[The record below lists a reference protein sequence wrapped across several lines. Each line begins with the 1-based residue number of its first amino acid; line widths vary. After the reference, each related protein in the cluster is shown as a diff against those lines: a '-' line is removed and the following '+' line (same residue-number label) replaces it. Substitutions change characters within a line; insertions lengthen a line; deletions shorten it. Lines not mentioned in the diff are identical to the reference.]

1 MLKQAKE
8 NQNEYKSDL
17 NSILTGSFKSE
28 VQEH

>member
-17 NSILTGSFKSE
+17 NSILRGSFKSE
-28 VQEH
+28 AQEH